1 MYLVLHYMHTC
12 RNLGICSS
20 LECILYSI
28 CTDMKPRIAQ
38 LMRLNTTKGKRV
50 NIMEAIAPV
59 WKKVG
64 LLMDLDPIGRKV
76 ERIEAEHAHKW
87 SGLDICCQEI
97 FKLWLESPDATWGNL
112 IKLLTDSEEGE
123 LARQVKDALE
133 L

>member
-1 MYLVLHYMHTC
+1 
-12 RNLGICSS
+12 
-20 LECILYSI
+20 
-28 CTDMKPRIAQ
+28 MKPRIAQ

-64 LLMDLDPIGRKV
+64 LLMDLDPVGRKV

-97 FKLWLESPDATWGNL
+97 FKLSLVPRTPP
-112 IKLLTDSEEGE
+112 GE
-123 LARQVKDALE
+123 I
-133 L
+133 